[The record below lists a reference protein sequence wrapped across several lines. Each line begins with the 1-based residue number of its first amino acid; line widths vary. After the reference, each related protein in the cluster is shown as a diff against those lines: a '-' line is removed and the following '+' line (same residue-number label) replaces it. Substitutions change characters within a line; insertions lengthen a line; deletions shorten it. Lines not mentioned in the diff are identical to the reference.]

1 MRCRRLSDRRA
12 TWSRIDPGLSSAR
25 TNGAGNRC
33 SSEIGAATVRKLAE
47 AGFETVAVARRVE
60 RCRTLAK
67 EVGGQWQRLDVTD
80 PKSVEG
86 LRDRLPRVD
95 VIVHSVGGA
104 IGLDSIAEARDEDW
118 RLMWEKNVLGV
129 TRVTRRYCQR

>member
-1 MRCRRLSDRRA
+1 
-12 TWSRIDPGLSSAR
+12 
-25 TNGAGNRC
+25 
-33 SSEIGAATVRKLAE
+33 
-47 AGFETVAVARRVE
+47 VARRVE